1 MRERISGS
9 HYEDAHQEV
18 VDVDDHDH
26 DGADRSA
33 SPLLDESPLSQIIS
47 RGSGGHPASPPVQ
60 PRLYDS
66 WGPRRATLDSPAA
79 AATQEPQVLQ
89 EDMRSASRFA
99 LPPRS
104 SSKDEY
110 EQRRQYQPGP
120 GASFG
125 APMHA
130 SERASWA
137 PQQAQQQQKQQ
148 QPAASVSPPSWGAA
162 SAPPPVSV
170 SRQQS
175 RPTSSTSTG
184 PKGRKIDIRIPEPL
198 SPARY
203 PYGAPMGSTSLDA
216 NARSMRRTTMS
227 SSQQPPTVQPNA
239 RREVRRVSMPASASR
254 PPPPP
259 PPTSQPVQSDGFGGF
274 VVGQV
279 VTPAERM
286 EAAWQSGGGS
296 GGGSGSSGGR
306 RPSLRGTTTYDRWT
320 GEPERGRRETKF
332 EVEYVDDD

>member
-110 EQRRQYQPGP
+110 EQRRQYQPAP
-120 GASFG
+120 GASFE

-137 PQQAQQQQKQQ
+137 PQSAQQQQPQQ
-148 QPAASVSPPSWGAA
+148 SAASVSPPSWGAA
-162 SAPPPVSV
+162 PAPPPVGV

-203 PYGAPMGSTSLDA
+203 PYGAPTGSTSLDGSA
-216 NARSMRRTTMS
+216 LNARRTTL
-227 SSQQPPTVQPNA
+227 SSQQPPVVQPNA
-239 RREVRRVSMPASASR
+239 RRQVRRVSMPASASR
-254 PPPPP
+254 PVPPP
-259 PPTSQPVQSDGFGGF
+259 SQPHQPDGFGGF

-286 EAAWQSGGGS
+286 EVAWQSGGAGS
-296 GGGSGSSGGR
+296 GGGGSGSSGGR
-306 RPSLRGTTTYDRWT
+306 RLSLRGATTYDRWT